1 MCPGPRGQHKGERH
15 LITRSDLPATPCN
28 PQAREGTR
36 RVILNLTGG
45 ALFLASL
52 LVGTM
57 PATAETDGLLPELA
71 MPEATTPPPMAVL
84 LPVPDERIMA
94 AVATLDDLGQD
105 ILTRTGIPGL
115 AIAVVHDGRT
125 VYARGF
131 GKRAVGHPE
140 SIDADTV
147 FLLASLSKPVGAT
160 VVATQVDA
168 GRVRWDSPVREFM
181 PSFDLGDLWISDHVT
196 IGDLYAHRSGLP
208 DHAGDDLEDIGY
220 DRSTVLERLAL
231 LPKGRFRVD
240 YAYTNFGITAAAEA
254 VATAAGMD
262 WASLSETALYA
273 PLGMT
278 STSSKHADYM
288 ARDNRAASHVSA
300 DDGFAVA
307 DLRQPDAQSP
317 AGGVSSS
324 ARDMARWMAMV
335 LGRGMAEGE
344 RVISEDSL
352 LPAISAQT
360 IRGAQMDVSARPSA
374 YGFGFNVDTRL
385 SGRVMLSHSGAFSLG
400 ASTSAAIIPDLDL
413 GIVVLTNAP
422 PTGAAEGITASFLD
436 RAELGSDSRDW
447 LSAYA
452 PIMAPLS
459 APVGHLVGTEPPASP
474 VPAGPVENYVGT
486 YDNGY
491 FGPASIAAIND
502 SLVLRLG
509 PEGRELPMR
518 HWNGDTFVVYPV
530 TENQPAGSISLVE
543 FLEISSEPAVAVRIE
558 HLNDENLGV
567 FRRLE

>member
-1 MCPGPRGQHKGERH
+1 MN
-15 LITRSDLPATPCN
+15 TRSDLPATPSN
-28 PQAREGTR
+28 PQSREGAR
-36 RVILNLTGG
+36 RAILNPIGG
-45 ALFLASL
+45 ALFLAGL
-52 LVGTM
+52 LAGTL
-57 PATAETDGLLPELA
+57 PATAGTDGLLPELA
-71 MPEATTPPPMAVL
+71 VPEAMTPPPMAVL

-94 AVATLDDLGQD
+94 AVSTLDDLGQD
-105 ILTRTGIPGL
+105 VLTRTGIPGL

-131 GKRAVGHPE
+131 GKRAVDHPE

-147 FLLASLSKPVGAT
+147 FLLASVSKPVGAT

-168 GRVRWDSPVREFM
+168 GRVSWDSPVREFL
-181 PSFDLGDLWISDHVT
+181 PSFDLGDLWVSDHVT

-208 DHAGDDLEDIGY
+208 DHAGDDLEDIGF

-231 LPKGRFRVD
+231 LPKGTFRVD

-273 PLGMT
+273 PLGMR

-288 ARDNRAASHVSA
+288 ARDNRAASHVA
-300 DDGFAVA
+300 AEDGYAVA

-335 LGRGMAEGE
+335 LGHGMAEGE
-344 RVISEDSL
+344 RVISEDAL
-352 LPAISAQT
+352 LPAMSAQT
-360 IRGAQMDVSARPSA
+360 IRGSQMDVSARPGA

-385 SGRVMLSHSGAFSLG
+385 SGRVMLSHSVAFSLG
-400 ASTSAAIIPDLDL
+400 ASTSVAIIPDLDL

-436 RAELGSDSRDW
+436 RAELGTDSRDW

-459 APVGHLVGTEPPASP
+459 APVGHLMGMEPPAAP

-486 YDNGY
+486 YDNEY
-491 FGPASIAAIND
+491 FGPASIAAING

-509 PEGRELPMR
+509 PESQELPMR

-530 TENQPAGSISLVE
+530 TENQPVGSVSLVE
-543 FLEISSEPAVAVRIE
+543 FLEVSSKPAMAVRIE

-567 FRRLE
+567 FRRLD